1 MPTLPTMINQ
11 DRTEVLQPAVDRV
24 WGAAATL
31 ILLILL
37 LNIAGRLISRLGA
50 PKTS

>member
-1 MPTLPTMINQ
+1 MINQ

-31 ILLILL
+31 ILLILA
-37 LNIAGRLISRLGA
+37 LNIAGRLIARYGKL
-50 PKTS
+50 KN

>member
-1 MPTLPTMINQ
+1 MINQ

-24 WGAAATL
+24 WGAAMTL

-37 LNIAGRLISRLGA
+37 LNIAGRLVSRLGA
-50 PKTS
+50 PKT

>member
-1 MPTLPTMINQ
+1 MINQ

-31 ILLILL
+31 ILVILL
-37 LNIAGRLISRLGA
+37 LNIAGRIIAHLGR
-50 PKTS
+50 PKG